1 MVFYNFLTSK
11 RDLVQLRTVLV
22 PRRRGLWLGWHGAG
36 FIVRYILPGI
46 PVYLVPV
53 CIVCTAFL
61 SLAGIYISIVFLATA
76 VHAYRF
82 PVAGRFVDSFFGMY
96 ICISRL

>member
-1 MVFYNFLTSK
+1 MV
-11 RDLVQLRTVLV
+11 RVAW
-22 PRRRGLWLGWHGAG
+22 RRVYSEVH
-36 FIVRYILPGI
+36 II